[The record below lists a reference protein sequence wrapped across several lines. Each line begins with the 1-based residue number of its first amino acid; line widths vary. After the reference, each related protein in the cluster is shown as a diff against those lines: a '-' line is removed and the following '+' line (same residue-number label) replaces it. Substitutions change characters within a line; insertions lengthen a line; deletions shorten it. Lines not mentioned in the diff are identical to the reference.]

1 MRIAYDASNH
11 TWGKLETVIP
21 SSATGLSVTQPKPS
35 PDGRFL
41 MFNMSSY
48 GNFSIYNINS
58 DLYILDLKT
67 GKYFNPGIN
76 SNRSDS
82 YHSWSSNSRWV
93 VFSSKRD
100 DGIHTRPYFCHIDT
114 NGNASKPFVLPQEDP
129 EFYSTDLLVYNV
141 PEFVNAKF
149 TVSQDILAGASRNL
163 KDEIQ
168 AGLDPDIEVKETHTE
183 GTDQMWR
190 PGAK

>member
-1 MRIAYDASNH
+1 MRIAYDVDNNS
-11 TWGKLETVIP
+11 WGELETVIS
-21 SSATGLSVTQPKPS
+21 SSATDMSITQPKPS

-41 MFNMSSY
+41 MFIMSTY
-48 GNFSIYNINS
+48 GNFAIYNITS
-58 DLYILDLKT
+58 DLYILDLRS

-82 YHSWSSNSRWV
+82 YHAWSSNSRWV

-100 DGIHTRPYFCHIDT
+100 DGVHTRPYFCHIDT

-129 EFYSTDLLVYNV
+129 KFYETDLLLYNV

-149 TVSQDILAGASRNL
+149 TVSQDELAGVSRNL
-163 KDEIQ
+163 ENEIQ
-168 AGLDPDIEVKETHTE
+168 AKLDSDIEVKEKDTE
-183 GTDQMWR
+183 ETGQMWR
-190 PGAK
+190 PAVK